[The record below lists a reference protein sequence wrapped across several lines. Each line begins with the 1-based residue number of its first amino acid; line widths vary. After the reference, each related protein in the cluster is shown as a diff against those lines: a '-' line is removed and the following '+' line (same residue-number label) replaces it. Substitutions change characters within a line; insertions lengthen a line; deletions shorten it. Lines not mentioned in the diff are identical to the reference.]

1 MFPPDEKRP
10 LNILEETAVFEDNR
24 VETGLLWKSNVPHL
38 PPNRK
43 TTINR
48 LASLERKSQKSLDFA
63 NLYQDQIEEYIAL
76 CHERQLSEE

>member
-1 MFPPDEKRP
+1 MKKLLFYK
-10 LNILEETAVFEDNR
+10 DNR

-43 TTINR
+43 TTTNR